1 MFFSGG
7 PLVCMS
13 SLGNYPELY
22 GIVSFGVGC
31 ALPGNPGVYTNVARF
46 REWIKS
52 AVEQV
57 SIVDVPDSKCFLPQ
71 HVYIAA
77 FFFKPTSGPFFKSA
91 GAAKRGP
98 APTKRGVYPHHKAKG
113 R

>member
-1 MFFSGG
+1 MSTFDKTNIYVRASKKARLTHAKAIGKESCSIQRINQFLNRSGG

-46 REWIKS
+46 RNWIKS
-52 AVEQV
+52 AVEG
-57 SIVDVPDSKCFLPQ
+57 SAMVDVPDSEL
-71 HVYIAA
+71 A
-77 FFFKPTSGPFFKSA
+77 
-91 GAAKRGP
+91 
-98 APTKRGVYPHHKAKG
+98 
-113 R
+113 

>member
-1 MFFSGG
+1 MDIDIILFSGG

-46 REWIKS
+46 RNWIKS
-52 AVEQV
+52 AVEG
-57 SIVDVPDSKCFLPQ
+57 SATVDVPDSKSF
-71 HVYIAA
+71 IS
-77 FFFKPTSGPFFKSA
+77 TSGCLSLYSRVLPL
-91 GAAKRGP
+91 
-98 APTKRGVYPHHKAKG
+98 
-113 R
+113 